1 MAVML
6 IAITGS
12 IGSGKTYVA
21 KIFEQ
26 SNIPVIYADNIAKDL
41 IINDY
46 NINYQVKNFFN
57 IKKIDFKIIKQQIF
71 KNKKKRL
78 FLEKLVHY
86 KVLKIIKSKISQLNS
101 QCFVLELPMVGNLF
115 NILKILSI
123 DKLIFINCA
132 KNIQIS
138 RVMHRDKLS
147 KSEVMLIIK
156 IQLYSNKI
164 LKIADYLLNG
174 DDLQLL
180 QMQAVELCSLL
191 KNTSKNI
198 EVYPN
203 EQK

>member
-41 IINDY
+41 ISNDFEV
-46 NINYQVKNFFN
+46 NCQVKQFFN
-57 IKKIDFKIIKQQIF
+57 IKKIDFKLIKQQIF

-86 KVLKIIKSKISQLNS
+86 KVLKIIKSKILQSKS
-101 QCFVLELPMVGNLF
+101 HCFVLELPMIGNLF
-115 NILKILSI
+115 NILKILAI
-123 DKLIFINCA
+123 NKLIFINCSR
-132 KNIQIS
+132 NIQIS

-156 IQLYSNKI
+156 AQLYPNKI

-174 DDLQLL
+174 DNLQLL